1 MFVQGNK
8 SRRAKPGPAV
18 AGSRKGAR
26 PNWLLRALV
35 LFSLAVHVLVFLH
48 IAGIYRSETLIAIEL
63 TLKERDRPALR
74 DIPRPRHRPKHPP
87 KPQEVEPV
95 TAQRRLPPH
104 IEPVKMD
111 PVDPM
116 APESP
121 VETLSVPETP
131 EISAPPL
138 AAWTGGPPG
147 GQGDF
152 GTARDYFDM
161 VRLRI
166 ESNKEY
172 PPAARA
178 RQVEGRVTVRFTI
191 APDGSVRTAE
201 VVKSSKKG
209 VLDEAALNAV
219 RASSPFPRLPRH
231 LFSGELPLEIT
242 ILFELT

>member
-1 MFVQGNK
+1 MTAGVDRSKEVKHRLFPA
-8 SRRAKPGPAV
+8 AK
-18 AGSRKGAR
+18 RKGPG
-26 PNWLLRALV
+26 PNWLLRALI
-35 LFSLAVHVLVFLH
+35 LFSIGVHAVVFLH
-48 IAGIYRSETLIAIEL
+48 IAGIYRSEALTAIEL
-63 TLKERDRPALR
+63 TLKERERPALR

-95 TAQRRLPPH
+95 TAQRRLPPDMK
-104 IEPVKMD
+104 PMKMD
-111 PVDPM
+111 PVDPQ
-116 APESP
+116 APDSL

-131 EISAPPL
+131 EISSPPL

-161 VRLRI
+161 VRMRI

-191 APDGSVRTAE
+191 APDGSVQAAE

-209 VLDEAALNAV
+209 ILDEAALNAV